1 MNEKQLRH
9 TAHGSHRT
17 SVCHQ
22 PGSQARPQAQAKP
35 ENPAETTYYYESK
48 MNNSS
53 AVPPGQDGGSADTYA
68 QVMESITRIAL
79 AGFGGAIAGLSISRR
94 RGHALTMARVDAAVS
109 GGSKR
114 RRRRGAAESS
124 RPRHNQQGSAGAGGP
139 SAPYVDQD
147 LPSTWAFACLTF
159 ASITESTRL
168 LSPTT
173 LLGDLLEKANSL
185 LKEST
190 SDRDDEKTN
199 ERACEE
205 EGEASTTKSL
215 SQMPRV
221 DISALTS
228 KISIDD
234 VRTISDYIIG
244 GSIAGAVFKGGS
256 IQSSAGVRWAKRAGG
271 NPSMGMMT
279 AAATRTSLMAGLLP
293 GAALGLFAGI
303 LQVGAGHLEQ
313 MLLEEQAT
321 ADTSVEA
328 NGNVQVRDTTY

>member
-1 MNEKQLRH
+1 
-9 TAHGSHRT
+9 
-17 SVCHQ
+17 
-22 PGSQARPQAQAKP
+22 
-35 ENPAETTYYYESK
+35 
-48 MNNSS
+48 
-53 AVPPGQDGGSADTYA
+53 
-68 QVMESITRIAL
+68 
-79 AGFGGAIAGLSISRR
+79 
-94 RGHALTMARVDAAVS
+94 
-109 GGSKR
+109 
-114 RRRRGAAESS
+114 
-124 RPRHNQQGSAGAGGP
+124 
-139 SAPYVDQD
+139 
-147 LPSTWAFACLTF
+147 
-159 ASITESTRL
+159 
-168 LSPTT
+168 

>member
-1 MNEKQLRH
+1 MLKNTLSAIGRWRIAPHGHQSVQSGRH
-9 TAHGSHRT
+9 RKEDHSY
-17 SVCHQ
+17 
-22 PGSQARPQAQAKP
+22 
-35 ENPAETTYYYESK
+35 NESK

-94 RGHALTMARVDAAVS
+94 RGHALSLARVDAAVS

-114 RRRRGAAESS
+114 RRRRGAAAESS
-124 RPRHNQQGSAGAGGP
+124 RPRHNQQGGAGAGGP

-168 LSPTT
+168 ISPTT
-173 LLGDLLEKANSL
+173 LLGDLLENANGI
-185 LKEST
+185 LKEPT
-190 SDRDDEKTN
+190 SDRDDEMIN
-199 ERACEE
+199 ERACEAE

-215 SQMPRV
+215 YQMPRV
-221 DISALTS
+221 DISALSS
-228 KISIDD
+228 KISIED

-256 IQSSAGVRWAKRAGG
+256 IQSSAGVRWSKRAGG
-271 NPSMGMMT
+271 NPSIGMA
-279 AAATRTSLMAGLLP
+279 AAATRTSFMAGLLP

-321 ADTSVEA
+321 ADVSVEA
-328 NGNVQVRDTTY
+328 NSDVAQVRDTTY